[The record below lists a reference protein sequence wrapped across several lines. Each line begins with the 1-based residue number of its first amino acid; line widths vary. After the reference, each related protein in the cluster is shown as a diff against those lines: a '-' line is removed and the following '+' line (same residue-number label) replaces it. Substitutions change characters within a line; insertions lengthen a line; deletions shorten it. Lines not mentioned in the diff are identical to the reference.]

1 MPNLF
6 NENFL
11 SYRQRQEMLS
21 YDDHVEVN
29 KILYEMSLA
38 EKERSPKHQEAKE
51 KYSQMIMSILS
62 KYEPSTDIS
71 PRTGL
76 QKSQGQDELG
86 GWTPMPSRYQ
96 PTEAEQ
102 NKKYNN

>member
-1 MPNLF
+1 MSNLF

-11 SYRQRQEMLS
+11 SYRQRQEKLS

-29 KILYEMSLA
+29 KMLYEMSWSKT
-38 EKERSPKHQEAKE
+38 EEAKE
-51 KYSQMIMSILS
+51 KYSKMIMSILS
-62 KYEPSTDIS
+62 KYEPSPNIS

-96 PTEAEQ
+96 PTEAQQ